1 MRDEKSGPRQ
11 SGGVNISGGTVTV
24 GGDIVGRDKKLGMEI
39 SRVQLDQILRPVE
52 DAVRTAPP
60 ENQPKAMQ
68 KLEEL
73 KNEVARGKDAKDGVV
88 AKLVEGVAGLI
99 PGAVSAVV
107 GAFATPLLGGIAG
120 PATKYV
126 LDKIQGK

>member
-1 MRDEKSGPRQ
+1 MSDEKSGARQ
-11 SGGVNISGGTVTV
+11 SGGVNISGGSVTV
-24 GGDIVGRDKKLGMEI
+24 GGDIVGRDKKVGTEI

-52 DAVRTAPP
+52 DAIRSVPP
-60 ENQPKAMQ
+60 ANQPQAMQ

-73 KNEVARGKDAKDGVV
+73 KNEVAKGKDAKDGVV
-88 AKLVEGVAGLI
+88 AKLVDGLAGLL